1 MTAGSN
7 APVPT
12 NEIIVRIISDIPTDI
27 SAFCLH
33 ANGKVSGDADMV
45 FYGNKQSHDQ
55 ALALVDE
62 GVNTTFK
69 VNLPKINP
77 LIQKIA
83 FSYTCH
89 SGQSISSLA
98 RLSIQIE
105 QETVLLEANIDL
117 KERTEAALILGEL
130 YRKNNEW
137 KFRFISQGFSGGLKP
152 LAEFYGVEV
161 AQDQV
166 SSPASNQTT
175 VSNSVPASNATPSS
189 SAPVNASANTSAN
202 AFGGQTRPR
211 AQAQEIPGFGNHR
224 PTETRMPT
232 QETRM
237 PRSGTQVPTS
247 GTRIPTQAMKTGVND
262 IFDKVKSTLSAG
274 REELTAQV
282 SRYKNRKF
290 MEGTVAVCACIS
302 SASNGVSS
310 EEKQKMIAFIQQ
322 SPELKVFETKEI
334 IEFFNSLA
342 ASFDFDTDIGKGESM
357 KFIVR
362 LKDQP
367 DEAQLAFRVGIAVAK
382 SDGDF
387 DDAEKAVAREICSA
401 LGLNPADYQL

>member
-7 APVPT
+7 ASVPT

-83 FSYTCH
+83 FSCTCH

-161 AQDQV
+161 AQDQA

-175 VSNSVPASNATPSS
+175 VSNSVPASNA
-189 SAPVNASANTSAN
+189 PVNTSAN
-202 AFGGQTRPR
+202 AFGGQTR

-224 PTETRMPT
+224 PTEARMPT

-362 LKDQP
+362 LKDQA